1 MVVGRRNALSWA
13 VVGAIAVAL
22 LGAAPARAFE
32 FSRTLRRGD
41 SGHDVKMLQI
51 RVAGWYPQDG
61 KQYFPL
67 DGQFGPGTAAA
78 VKAFKTFH
86 GLPANS
92 VANRAVFRILEDLR
106 DPNGSTKHFNYSEF
120 TQNFNPMCG
129 ARANSYEGTFRG
141 GVVSTARVKRNVR
154 RLMWRL
160 EAVRAKLGHNPVG
173 INSGYRSVAYNDCI
187 GGARAS
193 QHMYGTAA
201 DNRVANVNNR
211 RARTTAKRSEVHGI
225 GCYARL
231 SHNHFDLRMDNR
243 DLESSRAFWWPERDR
258 RGRDLDESDRPCWG
272 EVAHRSPGASIAVT
286 STASVIAA
294 VAAAVPG
301 AGSLIPSAAEI
312 EAFESAGEPADLG
325 GAD

>member
-1 MVVGRRNALSWA
+1 MAVGRRYAPILAMVCA
-13 VVGAIAVAL
+13 VAVAL
-22 LGAAPARAFE
+22 MGASPARAYE
-32 FSRTLRRGD
+32 FKRTLRRGD
-41 SGHDVKMLQI
+41 TGRDVKMLQI
-51 RVAGWYPQDG
+51 RVAGWYPESG
-61 KQYFPL
+61 KQYFSL
-67 DGQFGPGTAAA
+67 DGEFGPGTAAA
-78 VKAFKTFH
+78 VNAFKTFH
-86 GLPANS
+86 GLRANG
-92 VANRAVFRILEDLR
+92 VADRSVFRILENLQ
-106 DPNGSTKHFNYSEF
+106 DPNGSTKHFNFSEF

-141 GVVSTARVKRNVR
+141 GVVATARVKRNVR

-160 EAVRAKLGHNPVG
+160 EVVRAKLGSNPVG
-173 INSGYRSVAYNDCI
+173 INSGYRSVPYNNCI

-211 RARTTAKRSEVHGI
+211 HARTTAKRSQVHGI

-243 DLESSRAFWWPERDR
+243 DLESSRAFWWPKRDR
-258 RGRDLDESDRPCWG
+258 QGRDLDESNRPCWG
-272 EVAHRSPGASIAVT
+272 EESHRSPGASMAAT
-286 STASVIAA
+286 STASVIGA

-301 AGSLIPSAAEI
+301 AGSVLPSAAEI
-312 EAFESAGEPADLG
+312 EAFESAGEPSDLG

>member
-1 MVVGRRNALSWA
+1 MVVGRRNALIWA
-13 VVGAIAVAL
+13 AIGAVAVAL
-22 LGAAPARAFE
+22 MWAGPARAFE
-32 FSRTLRRGD
+32 FKRTLSRGD
-41 SGHDVKMLQI
+41 TGRDVRMLQV

-67 DGQFGPGTAAA
+67 DGEFGLGTAAA

-86 GLPANS
+86 GLPS
-92 VANRAVFRILEDLR
+92 TGVANRAVFRILEDLQ
-106 DPNGSTKHFNYSEF
+106 DPNGSTQHFDFSEF

-129 ARANSYEGTFRG
+129 ARANSYEGSFRG
-141 GVVSTARVKRNVR
+141 GMVATARVKRNVR

-160 EAVRAKLGHNPVG
+160 EAVRAKVGHNPVG
-173 INSGYRSVAYNDCI
+173 INSGYRSVPYNDCI

-201 DNRVANVNNR
+201 DNRVAEVSNR
-211 RARTTAKRSEVHGI
+211 RARRIAKRSQVHGI

-258 RGRDLDESDRPCWG
+258 LGRDLDESDRPCWG
-272 EVAHRSPGASIAVT
+272 EVAHTSPGAAIAAST
-286 STASVIAA
+286 TASVIGA

-301 AGSLIPSAAEI
+301 AGSIIPSAAEI
-312 EAFESAGEPADLG
+312 EAFESAGEPGDLG
-325 GAD
+325 EAD